1 MHCVK
6 EAVVLG
12 AGNWGCVLAEL
23 MARNV
28 PVRLW
33 TLNDQ
38 LRDELKDA
46 WKQRKRLAAN
56 GGFPLTLE
64 TKFASKFDQDKT
76 LLVVA
81 VPSSAVRSVA
91 REAARVYDRPLVLCV
106 SKGFDAEE
114 FCTPSEL
121 IHKELPGAS
130 VVSLTGPTIANEVG
144 QGLPTVGVLASDD
157 LACLAMV
164 KAALRNDVIRFA
176 TGRNPAHHELCAALK
191 GIIAIGVGMAEGLQ
205 LGVNCQAVIM
215 TEGIAE
221 MAHVA
226 SFFDIPREV
235 VYGLSG
241 VGDVLTTCISPDSRN
256 RKLGV
261 LLGKGRGLQE
271 ALDEVHMTVEGVAMS
286 RTIETLWALDVS
298 IPLIN
303 FINSAIFG
311 RVSDLRD
318 GFTSLLM
325 RNIIEG

>member
-1 MHCVK
+1 MHGIS

-12 AGNWGCVLAEL
+12 SGNWGCVLAEL
-23 MARNV
+23 ISRNV

-33 TLNDQ
+33 TMNDALRDQ
-38 LRDELKDA
+38 LKSA
-46 WKQRKRLAAN
+46 WKKRTTLTGN
-56 GGFPLTLE
+56 GGHPLAIE
-64 TKFASKFDQDKT
+64 TKFAGPFDQDNT
-76 LLVVA
+76 LLVIA
-81 VPSSAVRSVA
+81 VPSSAVRDVA
-91 REAARVYDRPLVLCV
+91 MEIGRVCGRPLVLCV

-121 IHKELPGAS
+121 IRKELPGAS

-144 QGLPTVGVLASDD
+144 QGLPTVGVLSSDD
-157 LACLAMV
+157 LASLAAV
-164 KAALRNDVIRFA
+164 KAALRNDIIRFA
-176 TGRNPAHHELCAALK
+176 TGRNPSHHELCAALK
-191 GIIAIGVGMAEGLQ
+191 GIIAIGVGMAEGLDM
-205 LGVNCQAVIM
+205 GINCQAVIM

-256 RKLGV
+256 RRLGI
-261 LLGKGRGLQE
+261 LLGKGYKLDE
-271 ALDEVHMTVEGVAMS
+271 ALNEVQMTVEGVAMS
-286 RTIETLWALDVS
+286 KTIETLWALDVS

-311 RVSDLRD
+311 RVADLRA

>member
-1 MHCVK
+1 MHTIK

-12 AGNWGCVLAEL
+12 AGNWGCILAEL

-33 TLNDQ
+33 TLNNP

-46 WKQRKRLAAN
+46 WKRRGRPSAN
-56 GGFPLTLE
+56 KGFPLVIE
-64 TKFASKFDQDKT
+64 TKFASSFDQDKT
-76 LLVVA
+76 LLVIA

-91 REAARVYDRPLVLCV
+91 EEVSRSYDRPLVLCV

-121 IHKELPGAS
+121 IRKELPGAC
-130 VVSLTGPTIANEVG
+130 VVSLTGPTIANEIG
-144 QGLPTVGVLASDD
+144 QGLPTVGVLSSDD

-164 KAALRNDVIRFA
+164 KAALRNDIIRFA
-176 TGRNPAHHELCAALK
+176 TGRNPTHHELCAALK
-191 GIIAIGVGMAEGLQ
+191 GIIGIGVGMAEGLG

-241 VGDVLTTCISPDSRN
+241 VGDVLTTCMSPDSRN

-261 LLGKGRGLQE
+261 LLGKGRKLQE

-303 FINSAIFG
+303 FVNSAIFG
-311 RVSDLRD
+311 QVGDLRA

-325 RNIIEG
+325 RNIIEA

>member
-1 MHCVK
+1 MHAID
-6 EAVVLG
+6 EAIVLG

-23 MARNV
+23 IARNV

-38 LRDELKDA
+38 LRDELKGA
-46 WKQRKRLAAN
+46 WKRQGRLS
-56 GGFPLTLE
+56 GSRGFPLVIE
-64 TKFASKFDQDKT
+64 TKFASSFDQDKT
-76 LLVVA
+76 LLVIA
-81 VPSSAVRSVA
+81 VPSSAVRSAAAEVA
-91 REAARVYDRPLVLCV
+91 RSCDRPLVLCV

-121 IHKELPGAS
+121 IRRELPGAS

-144 QGLPTVGVLASDD
+144 QGLPTVGVLSSDD

-191 GIIAIGVGMAEGLQ
+191 GIIAIGVGMAEGLG

-256 RKLGV
+256 RRLGA
-261 LLGKGRGLQE
+261 LLGKGCKLQD
-271 ALDEVHMTVEGVAMS
+271 ALEEVHMTVEGVAMS

-311 RVSDLRD
+311 RVSDLRA